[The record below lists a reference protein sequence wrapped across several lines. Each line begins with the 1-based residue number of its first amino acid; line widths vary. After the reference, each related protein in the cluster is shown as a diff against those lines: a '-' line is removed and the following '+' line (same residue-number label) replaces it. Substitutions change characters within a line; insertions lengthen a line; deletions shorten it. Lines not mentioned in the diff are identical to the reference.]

1 VGHKKGFGSLT
12 AVVCTHRPP
21 YSEGLNEQHRTRNRS
36 KTTVV
41 NEKLMEKQHPRQI
54 LGPETPEQQCGRSIL

>member
-1 VGHKKGFGSLT
+1 LLSSERIARHTQRGST
-12 AVVCTHRPP
+12 TCVEPEIAK
-21 YSEGLNEQHRTRNRS
+21 

-54 LGPETPEQQCGRSIL
+54 LGSEPPNNNAVDPSFKKKLD